1 MIRLMQIEAKKISF
15 SKYMLGAGC
24 SLLLVLCL
32 IILPMYITEAKEAI
46 YSSPT
51 EILATVGL
59 FIRLVFT
66 IFVGVMLANI
76 VVKEYETGTIRN
88 LFLYPIS
95 KKKVLISKLLLIS
108 VVSLVLM
115 FISQVLISGFVS
127 YFNNGNQLVE
137 GIIDSNTFIHYMISS
152 VFLMFATISMSMIA
166 LFVGLRKKSS
176 VATIITAVIVGILVN
191 GQLGSNTTARISA
204 NLAMMVTLAIVGCII
219 VFLSIKNVNREDV

>member
-1 MIRLMQIEAKKISF
+1 MIHLSIGID
-15 SKYMLGAGC
+15 
-24 SLLLVLCL
+24 
-32 IILPMYITEAKEAI
+32 
-46 YSSPT
+46 T

-76 VVKEYETGTIRN
+76 VVKVYETGTIRN

-95 KKKVLISKLLLIS
+95 KKKVLISKLLLIT
-108 VVSLVLM
+108 VVSFLLM

-127 YFNNGNQLVE
+127 YFNNANQLVE

-219 VFLSIKNVNREDV
+219 VFLSIKNVNREDL